1 MQPPNSSDDSSAPDA
16 DSEPSSAPD
25 VNPAPQVMVQT
36 MAGKQQLVGQVG
48 PQPMMMGGMPGNVI
62 MIQQPSAAPKVIG
75 IFTIIYGVF
84 GVMGS
89 LMLVAGASFFGSVL
103 EEADLGISSNIIMIL
118 AVVGLVTSAGWIV
131 AGSWINGR
139 QRRGIHLA
147 WLLLL
152 LEFIID
158 ITFSFLGT
166 GTTATQGALGIGM
179 SVVGTG
185 ICGVIIA
192 IPLMVS
198 NNGLDDSSL
207 IPK

>member
-1 MQPPNSSDDSSAPDA
+1 MQAPNSPDDSS
-16 DSEPSSAPD
+16 EPD

-36 MAGKQQLVGQVG
+36 MAGNQQLVGQVG

-75 IFTIIYGVF
+75 IFTMIYGVL
-84 GVMGS
+84 GVFGS
-89 LMLVAGASFFGSVL
+89 LMVVLGTSLFG
-103 EEADLGISSNIIMIL
+103 EIIAEATDVNTNMLIAL
-118 AVVGLVTSAGWIV
+118 AVIGFLTGGAWIV
-131 AGSWINGR
+131 AGVWINGR
-139 QRRGIHLA
+139 QRRGIYLGWA
-147 WLLLL
+147 LLI

-158 ITFSFLGT
+158 ITFSFLAEG
-166 GTTATQGALGIGM
+166 ASAAQGALGLGM

-192 IPLMVS
+192 IPMMVS
-198 NNGLDDSSL
+198 NSGLDDSTL

>member
-1 MQPPNSSDDSSAPDA
+1 
-16 DSEPSSAPD
+16 
-25 VNPAPQVMVQT
+25 MVQT
-36 MAGKQQLVGQVG
+36 MAGKQQLVGQVS

-75 IFTIIYGVF
+75 IFAIIYGVF

-118 AVVGLVTSAGWIV
+118 AVVGLATSAGWIV

-152 LEFIID
+152 LEFMID